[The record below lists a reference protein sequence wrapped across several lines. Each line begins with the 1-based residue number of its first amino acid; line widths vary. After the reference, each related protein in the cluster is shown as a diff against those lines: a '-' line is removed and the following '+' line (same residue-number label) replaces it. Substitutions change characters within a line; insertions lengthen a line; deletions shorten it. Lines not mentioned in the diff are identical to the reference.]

1 MVEQRLGGAIGRLHR
16 LASALAG
23 GAARRDAPLRRLVSP
38 AYGQLLNLLTAGRGV
53 SAEIN
58 DETFRLDPR
67 FRGFIQ
73 PDYEADL
80 AGILRARMRPGQT
93 SLDIGAHVGVYA
105 LQIARWTAPGG
116 RVIAFEPNAGTAAV
130 LRRHVAIN
138 GLDAAVRVEDVALGR
153 QPGTSVF
160 YGAAGSG
167 LSRLSAPN
175 PEAPSAGVGTDVTV
189 STVDDYCRTRAVRP
203 DWMLVDVEGFEF
215 DVLAGA
221 AETIRGG
228 GRSLSVIVEIHP
240 TLWPTTGW
248 TEAAVEALCASFGR
262 RLVPLVGQRHALRD
276 YGSIELG
283 FEA

>member
-1 MVEQRLGGAIGRLHR
+1 MAEQRLGGVIGRLHR

-23 GAARRDAPLRRLVSP
+23 GAARRDAPLRRLLSP
-38 AYGQLLNLLTAGRGV
+38 AYGHLLNLLTAGRGV

-58 DETFRLDPR
+58 GETFRLDPR

-93 SLDIGAHVGVYA
+93 ALDIGAHVGVYA
-105 LQIARWTAPGG
+105 LQISRWTAPGG

-138 GLDAAVRVEDVALGR
+138 GLDAAVRVEDLALGR

-160 YGAAGSG
+160 YGEPGSG
-167 LSRLSAPN
+167 LSRLAAPN
-175 PEAPSAGVGTDVTV
+175 PDAPAAGIRADVTV
-189 STVDDYCRTRAVRP
+189 STVDDYCRTHEVRP

-221 AETIRGG
+221 AETIRAA

-248 TEAAVEALCASFGR
+248 TEAAVEALCASLAR
-262 RLVPLVGQRHALRD
+262 RPLPLVGQRHPLRD
-276 YGSIELG
+276 YGAIELA
-283 FEA
+283 FEP

>member
-1 MVEQRLGGAIGRLHR
+1 MVEQRLGGAIGRIHR

-23 GAARRDAPLRRLVSP
+23 GAGRRNSPLRRLLSP
-38 AYGQLLNLLTAGRGV
+38 AYGQLLNVLTAGRGV

-58 DETFRLDPR
+58 GETFRLDPR

-80 AGILRARMRPGQT
+80 ARTLRARMKPGQT

-105 LQIARWTAPGG
+105 LQIARWTSPGG
-116 RVIAFEPNAGTAAV
+116 TVVAFEPNAGTAAV
-130 LRRHVAIN
+130 LRRHLRLN
-138 GLDAAVRVEDVALGR
+138 GLDEVVRVEDLALGR

-160 YGAAGSG
+160 FGEPGSG
-167 LSRLSAPN
+167 LSRLATPN
-175 PEAPSAGVGTDVTV
+175 PDAPAAGARAEVTV
-189 STVDDYCRTRAVRP
+189 ATVDDYCRARRLRP

-221 AETIRGG
+221 ADTIRAGG
-228 GRSLSVIVEIHP
+228 ASLAVIVEIHP

-248 TEAAVEALCASFGR
+248 TADAVEQLCTSLGR
-262 RLVPLVGQRHALRD
+262 RPVPLVGQRDPLRD
-276 YGSIELG
+276 YGSIELRLR
-283 FEA
+283 A